1 MSDPHE
7 HVAFVAP
14 DPSELAPLF
23 PGYEIKSLIATGG
36 MGAVY
41 SAVQKSLDRMVALKI
56 LPVEFSSDAAF
67 CAGFEAEAKAMA
79 RLNHANL
86 IGVYDFGEVNGMLY
100 IMMEFVPGK
109 SVYHATYG
117 TVVPPAEAIR
127 LVSAV
132 CHGLAHAHE
141 NGIIH
146 RDIKPSNILL
156 DLNSQPKIGDFGLAR
171 PAERKIEE
179 GEEIFGTPHYTAP
192 EVVNAPHT
200 VDHRADIFS
209 VGVMLHELITG
220 KLPAADPRT
229 ASAIVRCDSRF
240 DAIIRKATQPL
251 AAARYS
257 SAAEM
262 AADLQAIANT
272 VQRPGPVVSPMAA
285 PRRPKAGRTYTSTQK
300 QSSGSGSAFLLL
312 AGLAIAGGVAYFF
325 ISKKPEPAP
334 APPTAEI
341 EVPQAKEEA
350 PVAAP
355 TRPNTT
361 RPTQPR
367 PKDTAQ
373 SGSGTSS
380 PFGSTEPPTV
390 APAANTT
397 LNIPDQVASVT
408 PKFDVDGFF
417 DRARK
422 IMQDRS
428 KSQVGSYRNSV
439 KNNFSDFRN
448 SIDKQ
453 TRRMRLSGTR
463 VDDRLATTMLDME
476 KKGGRIPKDL
486 SSIFK
491 DVPGIDSIH
500 QGSYSR
506 QIGID
511 DTFHQSMSS
520 LASTYILGLEKQIER
535 IDAEDDPGAVELIQ
549 KEIERTK
556 ASLSHFPKLM
566 LGEDPD
572 AEEDDY

>member
-56 LPVEFSSDAAF
+56 LPKEFSSDAAF

-117 TVVPPAEAIR
+117 TIVPPAEAIR

-156 DLNSQPKIGDFGLAR
+156 DLSSQPKIGDFGLAR

-220 KLPAADPRT
+220 KLPAADTRP

-240 DAIIRKATQPL
+240 DTIIRKATQPL

-257 SAAEM
+257 SAADM

-272 VQRPGPVVSPMAA
+272 VQRPGPVVSPVAA
-285 PRRPKAGRTYTSTQK
+285 PRRPKAGRTYASTPQK
-300 QSSGSGSAFLLL
+300 SSGSSPFLML
-312 AGLAIAGGVAYFF
+312 AGLGAVGVVAFF
-325 ISKKPEPAP
+325 FVSKKPAP
-334 APPTAEI
+334 APVQPTSEV
-341 EVPQAKEEA
+341 EVPKAKEET
-350 PVAAP
+350 PVVAP
-355 TRPNTT
+355 TPPPRPA
-361 RPTQPR
+361 PTR

-373 SGSGTSS
+373 SAPRNSS
-380 PFGSTEPPTV
+380 PFGSTEPPAV
-390 APAANTT
+390 APASNTN
-397 LNIPDQVASVT
+397 LNTPEQTTTVA

-422 IMQDRS
+422 IMQDRA
-428 KSQVGSYRNSV
+428 KGQVGSYRNSV

-453 TRRMRLSGTR
+453 TRRMRLGGTR
-463 VDDRLATTMLDME
+463 VDDSLSTSMVEME
-476 KKGGRIPKDL
+476 KNGGRIPKNL
-486 SSIFK
+486 SSSFR

-500 QGSYSR
+500 EGSYSR

-535 IDAEDDPGAVELIQ
+535 IDAKDDPGAVEIIQ

-556 ASLSHFPKLM
+556 ASLAYFPKLM
-566 LGEDPD
+566 LGEDPN
-572 AEEDDY
+572 AVEEDY